1 MKKLLS
7 FLLIGIVACMAWSCS
22 SDDDPAD
29 VVISVTDLPK
39 DAQTFLDTYFTNST
53 IVKVEKDVD
62 NANTGAFY
70 EVTFKDG
77 AEVDFD
83 AAGNWV
89 SIDAP
94 AGGEVPAELVPEPI
108 RTYVTANYAGQRITE
123 ISKELNGYW
132 EIDLSSGTD
141 LYFDGDY
148 NFVRADS

>member
-7 FLLIGIVACMAWSCS
+7 LLLIGIVACMAWSCS
-22 SDDDPAD
+22 SDDDPED
-29 VVISVTDLPK
+29 VIISVNDLPK

-77 AEVDFD
+77 GEVDFD
-83 AAGNWV
+83 VTGNWV
-89 SIDAP
+89 SVEAP
-94 AGGEVPAELVPEPI
+94 AGGQVLDELIPEPI
-108 RTYVTANYAGQRITE
+108 KTYVTANYGGLRIME
-123 ISKELNGYW
+123 ISKELGGYW
-132 EIDLSSGTD
+132 EVGLSSGVD

-148 NFVRADS
+148 NFVRADN